1 MFQKIYKNRLRLY
14 RYMYLIQ
21 GKATCVLSDKAYIDV
36 SSGTHWV
43 DNPSAT
49 CPDGTTAVG
58 CTSNTP

>member
-1 MFQKIYKNRLRLY
+1 
-14 RYMYLIQ
+14 MYLIQ